1 MDDEKMCSHS
11 RFSFADDFF
20 PLPLVEGEKGWTEG
34 VKKKICFLFLLVPYS
49 RLHLQVKMGFLLLV
63 RPDVEASIE
72 AEKKVRH
79 GFIFRK
85 RKHFRVV
92 FLMMLEI
99 VQRFHCWSSVLIAKF
114 PRNKLPSASC
124 LIINFSSSPPPISS
138 FSYSY
143 ICFINQTL
151 YTSWRFPHKCVSVRA
166 DRERWIQHIR
176 RTSGGL
182 SLGWRKHFLPW
193 ENSASGRCKNRSL
206 FTRFLNLCEEIKFES
221 ILLMH
226 EKREKKLLIT

>member
-72 AEKKVRH
+72 AEKKFGTDLFSANESTFVLFSWWCLKSCNDSIVGPR
-79 GFIFRK
+79 FSSPNFP
-85 RKHFRVV
+85 
-92 FLMMLEI
+92 EI
-99 VQRFHCWSSVLIAKF
+99 NSLQHPVWSSIFHHL
-114 PRNKLPSASC
+114 
-124 LIINFSSSPPPISS
+124 PPPISS
-138 FSYSY
+138 FPYSY

-166 DRERWIQHIR
+166 KLELIEKGGFSTLGEQV
-176 RTSGGL
+176 GGL
-182 SLGWRKHFLPW
+182 VWGEGSIFSREKIPLREGVKTDPFLPV
-193 ENSASGRCKNRSL
+193 
-206 FTRFLNLCEEIKFES
+206 F
-221 ILLMH
+221 
-226 EKREKKLLIT
+226 